1 MSFGDIVWIGN
12 FEKNDSMN
20 SNEYTYKRKLTVQS
34 VAALLLIFFGVI
46 MLMFA
51 IYMPPQGEIHPTVL
65 FAFGEILIAA
75 GAFMGVDLHFSLRHY
90 QEWLKSQI
98 ERKEGKKD
106 ETV

>member
-1 MSFGDIVWIGN
+1 M
-12 FEKNDSMN
+12 KNDSMN

-65 FAFGEILIAA
+65 FAFG
-75 GAFMGVDLHFSLRHY
+75 
-90 QEWLKSQI
+90 
-98 ERKEGKKD
+98 
-106 ETV
+106 